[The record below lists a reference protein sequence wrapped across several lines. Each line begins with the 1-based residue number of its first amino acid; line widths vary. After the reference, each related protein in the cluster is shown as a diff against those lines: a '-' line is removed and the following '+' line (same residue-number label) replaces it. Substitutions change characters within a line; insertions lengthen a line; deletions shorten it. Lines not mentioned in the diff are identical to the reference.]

1 MFVVVIADDVYT
13 TFFEK
18 AKPEIAQ
25 PEKVEA
31 ETAEPKKP
39 DVPECSKKADV
50 QECLNIKE
58 KHDQQDLHPDTDVI
72 RIGSSSSERECS
84 STSELKCSSTS
95 ELECSRTLDSELSLY
110 VSSYDESISSDETGY
125 LEKSVPG
132 LMKMTILQKGPSK
145 DLLNWY
151 EGVND
156 QDEEEI
162 DKDDDETYEQDD
174 EIDEE
179 AEDGKMILMMSYGVQ
194 KPLEQLIRNLS
205 VQK

>member
-1 MFVVVIADDVYT
+1 MNIDDKDSQFHRIADDVYT

-18 AKPEIAQ
+18 AEPEIAQ
-25 PEKVEA
+25 LEKAEA

-39 DVPECSKKADV
+39 DV
-50 QECLNIKE
+50 IK
-58 KHDQQDLHPDTDVI
+58 I
-72 RIGSSSSERECS
+72 SS
-84 STSELKCSSTS
+84 STSELECSSTS
-95 ELECSRTLDSELSLY
+95 ELECLRISESVLSSY
-110 VSSYDESISSDETGY
+110 VSSYDESSSSDESGC
-125 LEKSVPG
+125 LEKSVLG

-151 EGVND
+151 EDVND

-162 DKDDDETYEQDD
+162 DKDDDETNEQDD

>member
-1 MFVVVIADDVYT
+1 MNIDDKADDVYT

-18 AKPEIAQ
+18 VEPEIAQ
-25 PEKVEA
+25 PEKAEA

-39 DVPECSKKADV
+39 
-50 QECLNIKE
+50 
-58 KHDQQDLHPDTDVI
+58 DVI